1 MNILAMT
8 ARGPL
13 APAGTSAAPD
23 GIGAQTNPY
32 LGWQLL
38 GYSRRRTNALLDD
51 AANMIEQL
59 GADVVAQR
67 GALADLGGRLARAE
81 TALEDATVRLEA
93 SREDLAR
100 IRTEHARAPGGSD
113 GEAVDKALVSAH
125 REAAGIVARACDEA
139 ARILS
144 SARADATGANEEAD
158 HLIEQAEIRA
168 HALVE
173 QAAGEAERLRSESEV
188 VRERIRREHTL
199 WTAFLRRALAAA
211 DGLLLDTSE
220 PNRDLAGELR
230 AEIEAAAGSP
240 EPKLAHDPDPEHA
253 GA

>member
-1 MNILAMT
+1 MT
-8 ARGPL
+8 VRDPF

-23 GIGAQTNPY
+23 GLGALTNPY

-38 GYSRRRTNALLDD
+38 GYSRRRTNALLDA

-59 GADVVAQR
+59 ASDVAEQR
-67 GALADLGGRLARAE
+67 GALADAGSRLARAE
-81 TALEDATVRLEA
+81 AALEDTTARLEA

-100 IRTEHARAPGGSD
+100 IRTEQAKDSGESD
-113 GEAVDKALVSAH
+113 GEAVGKALVSAH
-125 REAAGIVARACDEA
+125 REAADIVARARDEA

-144 SARADATGANEEAD
+144 SAHADATGANEEAD

-173 QAAGEAERLRSESEV
+173 QAAGEAERLRSQSEI
-188 VRERIRREHTL
+188 VRERIRRDRAL

-211 DGLLLDTSE
+211 DEELVE
-220 PNRDLAGELR
+220 PPGAADADLAGELR
-230 AEIEAAAGSP
+230 AGIEAAASAA
-240 EPKLAHDPDPEHA
+240 EPVSGPAPDPARA
-253 GA
+253 GE